1 MNTCVDYLYRS
12 TVSSGVNALA
22 ASITEDYIR
31 PWRPNLNDTQ
41 LAYVSKATALVT
53 GLLAFAFV
61 FIAEQMGSI
70 FSAAVTLLGIL
81 GGPTL
86 GIFICGQ
93 FFPWANTAVSRYHLE
108 LDAYSETKTYVLLL
122 NCSCLRVQWG
132 E

>member
-1 MNTCVDYLYRS
+1 MCRVEVSSRRLRYSFKKTASKVFYNWVAIYLNHS

-31 PWRPNLNDTQ
+31 PWRPNLSNTQ
-41 LAYVSKATALVT
+41 LTYVSKGTALAT

-61 FIAEQMGSI
+61 YIAEQMGSI

-93 FFPWANTAVSRYHLE
+93 FFPWANTAV
-108 LDAYSETKTYVLLL
+108 
-122 NCSCLRVQWG
+122 N
-132 E
+132 